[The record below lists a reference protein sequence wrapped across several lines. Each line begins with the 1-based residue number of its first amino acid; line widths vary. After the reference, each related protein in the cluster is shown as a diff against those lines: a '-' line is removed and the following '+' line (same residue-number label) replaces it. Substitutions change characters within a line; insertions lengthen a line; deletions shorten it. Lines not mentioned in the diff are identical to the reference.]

1 MSKQF
6 TRFIILFLTLALLVA
21 CGSAEPAP
29 EPGDADTAATTA
41 EESTETDSAATTAD
55 DTSEAMPSKY
65 AESPI
70 LAERVAAGELSPVDE
85 RLPKDPFVVG
95 PGVLILQEDLPDWQ
109 PGQYGGTIRAAHSVA
124 NWAPDVFVM
133 INEPLLS
140 APSLTV
146 QDIRGNVL
154 KDFEVS
160 DDNTVFTFHMREG
173 LKWSDGEPVTSE
185 DIRFTYEDVLLNDKI
200 TPAFPARFRTGGAP
214 DGDPMD
220 LEIIDDFTFKV
231 TFSEPYGG
239 FLRQI
244 VIEKWVGYTELLKP
258 AHHLKQ
264 FHADYTPLDELRPL
278 LDEQGIEDEW
288 WQLFTQRD
296 CPNWNLP
303 RPQCLG
309 FPALSPWIIV
319 ESPSPGVLS
328 FERNPYYYKVD
339 TEGQQLPYVDKLIS
353 VQAEDVEAV
362 NLKVLTGDVD
372 FLRESTGLVKI
383 PLYKENEEQAGFR
396 VHILDMHV
404 DSSALFLNQTFE
416 DATWRQVVRDV
427 RFRQALSMAINRDEI
442 IESIYFGFASLPL
455 KTVGEA
461 LSEYNPD
468 QANQL
473 LDEVGLSEK
482 NSDGFRLGPDGEPF
496 TILLEHGA
504 HAPDIAP
511 VAELI
516 GEYLKDVGLDA
527 QVKQIDSQLW
537 GQRMDAN
544 EIQATVFWTNDQ
556 GWDDNWTGRA
566 IEENGRL
573 WWNWYTSGGAE
584 GEEPPA
590 WVIEAFEIDKQRWS
604 VVSGSEEYNQLKEAG
619 FAWDRENLPL
629 ITVVENVKYPMIAS
643 ENLRNIPQAGFAIA
657 ANFSG
662 EQLFFAE

>member
-1 MSKQF
+1 MSKLF
-6 TRFIILFLTLALLVA
+6 TRLVILCLAFVLAA
-21 CGSAEPAP
+21 CASSAPAP
-29 EPGDADTAATTA
+29 EA
-41 EESTETDSAATTAD
+41 EEAGAPAAKVEEAAPQEAAPAAKAEEA
-55 DTSEAMPSKY
+55 EAMPSKY
-65 AESPI
+65 TEAPM
-70 LAERVAAGELSPVDE
+70 LAERIAAGELPPVDD
-85 RLPKDPFVVG
+85 RLPNEPFVVG
-95 PGVLILQEDLPDWQ
+95 PGVLILEQDLPDWQ
-109 PGQYGGTIRAAHSVA
+109 PGKYGGTIRAAHAVA
-124 NWAPDVFVM
+124 DWAPDIFVM

-146 QDIRGNVL
+146 QDIRGNIL
-154 KDFEVS
+154 KDFEVN
-160 DDNTVFTFHMREG
+160 DDNTEFTFHMREG

-185 DIRFTYEDVLLNDKI
+185 DIRFTYEDVLLNEKI
-200 TPAFPARFRTGGAP
+200 TPAFPSRFRTGGAP
-214 DGDPMD
+214 DGDPMQ
-220 LEIIDDFTFKV
+220 LEIMDDYTFKAS
-231 TFSEPYGG
+231 FSEPYGG

-258 AHHLKQ
+258 AHYLKQ
-264 FHADYTPLDELRPL
+264 FHADYTSMDELRPH
-278 LDEQGIEDEW
+278 LDEQNLEDEW
-288 WQLFTQRD
+288 WQLFTQKD
-296 CPNWNLP
+296 CLNWNLP
-303 RPQCLG
+303 RPRCIG

-319 ESPSPGVLS
+319 ESQQPGVLS

-339 TEGQQLPYVDKLIS
+339 TEGKQLPYIDKIVS

-383 PLYKENEEQAGFR
+383 PLYKENEDKAGFR

-416 DATWRQVVRDV
+416 DEIWRSVVQDV

-442 IESIYFGFASLPL
+442 IQSIYFGFASYPL

-461 LSEYNPD
+461 NSNYDSEKV
-468 QANQL
+468 NQL
-473 LDEVGLSEK
+473 LDEVGLSER
-482 NSDGFRLGPDGEPF
+482 NADGLRLGPDGEVF
-496 TILLEHGA
+496 SILIEHGA
-504 HAPDIAP
+504 HAPDIAS

-516 GEYLKDVGLDA
+516 VEYLKDVGLDV
-527 QVKQIDSQLW
+527 QVKQIDPQLW

-573 WWNWYTSGGAE
+573 WWDWYNTAGEE

-590 WVIEAFEIDKQRWS
+590 WVTEAFEIDKERWS
-604 VVSGSEEYNQLKEAG
+604 VVSGSDEYNALKEAG

-629 ITVVENVKYPMIAS
+629 ITVVENVKYPMIANQ
-643 ENLRNIPQAGFAIA
+643 NLGNIPKAGFAIA

-662 EQLFFAE
+662 EQLFFDQ

>member
-1 MSKQF
+1 MSKLF
-6 TRFIILFLTLALLVA
+6 TRLAILCLVFVLAA
-21 CGSAEPAP
+21 CAPSAPVP
-29 EPGDADTAATTA
+29 EA
-41 EESTETDSAATTAD
+41 EEAGAPAAKVEEAAPQEAAPAAKAEEA
-55 DTSEAMPSKY
+55 EAMPSKY
-65 AESPI
+65 TEAPM
-70 LAERVAAGELSPVDE
+70 LAERVAAGELPPVDD
-85 RLPKDPFVVG
+85 RLPNEPFVVG
-95 PGVLILQEDLPDWQ
+95 PGVLVLEQDLPDWQ
-109 PGQYGGTIRAAHSVA
+109 PGKYGGTIRAAHAVA
-124 NWAPDVFVM
+124 DWAPDVFVM

-146 QDIRGNVL
+146 QDIRGNIL
-154 KDFEVS
+154 KDFEVN
-160 DDNTVFTFHMREG
+160 DDNTEFTFHMREG

-185 DIRFTYEDVLLNDKI
+185 DIRFTYEDVLLNEKI
-200 TPAFPARFRTGGAP
+200 TPAFPSRFRTGGAP
-214 DGDPMD
+214 DGDPMN
-220 LEIIDDFTFKV
+220 LEIIDDYTFKAS
-231 TFSEPYGG
+231 FSEPYGG

-258 AHHLKQ
+258 AHYLKQ
-264 FHADYTPLDELRPL
+264 FHADYASMEELRPH
-278 LDEQGIEDEW
+278 LDEQNLEDEW
-288 WQLFTQRD
+288 WQLFTLKD
-296 CPNWNLP
+296 CLNWNLP
-303 RPQCLG
+303 RPRCIG

-319 ESPSPGVLS
+319 ESQQPGVLS

-339 TEGQQLPYVDKLIS
+339 MEGKQLPYVDKIVS

-383 PLYKENEEQAGFR
+383 PLYKENEDQAGFR

-416 DATWRQVVRDV
+416 DETWRSVAQDV

-442 IESIYFGFASLPL
+442 IESIYYGFASYPL

-461 LSEYNPD
+461 NATYDPEK
-468 QANQL
+468 ANQL
-473 LDEVGLSEK
+473 LDEVGLSER
-482 NSDGFRLGPDGEPF
+482 NADGLRLGPDGEVF
-496 TILLEHGA
+496 SILIEHGA
-504 HAPDIAP
+504 HAPDISS

-516 GEYLKDVGLDA
+516 AEYLKDVGLDV
-527 QVKQIDSQLW
+527 QVKQIDPQLW

-573 WWNWYTSGGAE
+573 WWDWYNTGGEE

-590 WVIEAFEIDKQRWS
+590 WVTEAFEIDKERWS
-604 VVSGSEEYNQLKEAG
+604 VVSGSEEYNALKEAG

-629 ITVVENVKYPMIAS
+629 ITVVENVKYPMIANQ
-643 ENLRNIPQAGFAIA
+643 NLGNIPKAGFAIA

-662 EQLFFAE
+662 EQLFFDQ

>member
-1 MSKQF
+1 MSKLF
-6 TRFIILFLTLALLVA
+6 TRLAILCLVFVLAA
-21 CGSAEPAP
+21 CAPSAPAP
-29 EPGDADTAATTA
+29 EA
-41 EESTETDSAATTAD
+41 EEAGAPAAKVEEAAPQEAAPAAKAEEA
-55 DTSEAMPSKY
+55 EAMPSKY
-65 AESPI
+65 TEAPM
-70 LAERVAAGELSPVDE
+70 LAERVAAGELPPVDD
-85 RLPKDPFVVG
+85 RLPNEPFVVG
-95 PGVLILQEDLPDWQ
+95 PGVLVLEQDLPDWQ
-109 PGQYGGTIRAAHSVA
+109 PGKYGGTIRAAHAVA
-124 NWAPDVFVM
+124 DWAPDVFVM

-146 QDIRGNVL
+146 QDIRGNIL
-154 KDFEVS
+154 KDFEVN
-160 DDNTVFTFHMREG
+160 DDNTEFTFHMREG

-185 DIRFTYEDVLLNDKI
+185 DIRFTYEDVLLNEKI
-200 TPAFPARFRTGGAP
+200 TPAFPSRFRTGGAP
-214 DGDPMD
+214 DGDPMN
-220 LEIIDDFTFKV
+220 LEIIDDYTFKAS
-231 TFSEPYGG
+231 FSEPYGG

-258 AHHLKQ
+258 AHYLKQ
-264 FHADYTPLDELRPL
+264 FHADYASMEELRPH
-278 LDEQGIEDEW
+278 LDEQNLEDEW
-288 WQLFTQRD
+288 WQLFTLKD
-296 CPNWNLP
+296 CLNWNLP
-303 RPQCLG
+303 RPRCIG

-319 ESPSPGVLS
+319 ESQQPGVLS

-339 TEGQQLPYVDKLIS
+339 TEGKQLPYVDKIVS

-383 PLYKENEEQAGFR
+383 PLYKENEDQAGFR

-416 DATWRQVVRDV
+416 DETWRSVAQDV

-442 IESIYFGFASLPL
+442 IESIYYGFASYPL

-461 LSEYNPD
+461 NATYDPEK
-468 QANQL
+468 ANQL
-473 LDEVGLSEK
+473 LDEVGLSER
-482 NSDGFRLGPDGEPF
+482 NADGLRLGPDGEVF
-496 TILLEHGA
+496 SILIEHGA
-504 HAPDIAP
+504 HAPDISS

-516 GEYLKDVGLDA
+516 AEYLKDVGLDV
-527 QVKQIDSQLW
+527 QVKQIDPQLW

-573 WWNWYTSGGAE
+573 WWDWYNTGGEE

-590 WVIEAFEIDKQRWS
+590 WVTEAFEIDKERWS
-604 VVSGSEEYNQLKEAG
+604 VVSGSEEYNALKEAG

-629 ITVVENVKYPMIAS
+629 ITVVENVKYPMIANQ
-643 ENLRNIPQAGFAIA
+643 NLGNIPKAGFAIA

-662 EQLFFAE
+662 EQLFFDQ

>member
-1 MSKQF
+1 MSKLF
-6 TRFIILFLTLALLVA
+6 TRLAILCLVFVLAA
-21 CGSAEPAP
+21 CAPSAPVP
-29 EPGDADTAATTA
+29 EA
-41 EESTETDSAATTAD
+41 EEAGAPAAKVEEAAPQEAAPAAKAEEA
-55 DTSEAMPSKY
+55 EAMPSKY
-65 AESPI
+65 TEAPM
-70 LAERVAAGELSPVDE
+70 LAERVAAGELPPVDD
-85 RLPKDPFVVG
+85 RLPNEPFVVG
-95 PGVLILQEDLPDWQ
+95 PGVLVLEQDLPDWQ
-109 PGQYGGTIRAAHSVA
+109 PGKYGGTIRAAHAVA
-124 NWAPDVFVM
+124 DWAPDVFVM

-146 QDIRGNVL
+146 QDIRGNIL
-154 KDFEVS
+154 KDFEVN
-160 DDNTVFTFHMREG
+160 DDNTEFTFHMREG

-185 DIRFTYEDVLLNDKI
+185 DIRFTYEDVLLNEKI
-200 TPAFPARFRTGGAP
+200 TPAFPSRFRTGGAP
-214 DGDPMD
+214 DGDPMN
-220 LEIIDDFTFKV
+220 LEIIDDYTFKAS
-231 TFSEPYGG
+231 FSEPYGG

-258 AHHLKQ
+258 AHYLKQ
-264 FHADYTPLDELRPL
+264 FHADYASMEELRPH
-278 LDEQGIEDEW
+278 LDEQNLEDEW
-288 WQLFTQRD
+288 WQLFTLKD
-296 CPNWNLP
+296 CLNWNLP
-303 RPQCLG
+303 RPRCIG

-319 ESPSPGVLS
+319 ESQQPGVLS

-339 TEGQQLPYVDKLIS
+339 TEGKQLPYVDKIVS

-383 PLYKENEEQAGFR
+383 PLYKENEDQAGFR

-416 DATWRQVVRDV
+416 DETWRSVAQDV

-442 IESIYFGFASLPL
+442 IESIYYGFASYPL

-461 LSEYNPD
+461 NATYDPEK
-468 QANQL
+468 ANQL
-473 LDEVGLSEK
+473 LDEVGLSER
-482 NSDGFRLGPDGEPF
+482 NADGLRLGPDGEVF
-496 TILLEHGA
+496 SILIEHGA
-504 HAPDIAP
+504 HAPDISS

-516 GEYLKDVGLDA
+516 AEYLKDVGLDV
-527 QVKQIDSQLW
+527 QVKQIDPQLW

-573 WWNWYTSGGAE
+573 WWDWYNTGGEE

-590 WVIEAFEIDKQRWS
+590 WVTEAFEIDKERWS
-604 VVSGSEEYNQLKEAG
+604 VVSGSEEYNALKEAG

-629 ITVVENVKYPMIAS
+629 ITVVENVKYPMIANQ
-643 ENLRNIPQAGFAIA
+643 NLGNIPKAGFAIA

-662 EQLFFAE
+662 EQLFFDQ

>member
-1 MSKQF
+1 MSKLF
-6 TRFIILFLTLALLVA
+6 TRLAILCLVFVLAA
-21 CGSAEPAP
+21 CAPSAPVP
-29 EPGDADTAATTA
+29 EA
-41 EESTETDSAATTAD
+41 EEAGAPAAKVEEAAPQEAAPAAKAEEA
-55 DTSEAMPSKY
+55 EAMPSKY
-65 AESPI
+65 TEAPM
-70 LAERVAAGELSPVDE
+70 LAERVAAGELPPVDD
-85 RLPKDPFVVG
+85 RLPNEPFVVG
-95 PGVLILQEDLPDWQ
+95 PGVLVLEQDLPDWQ
-109 PGQYGGTIRAAHSVA
+109 PGKYGGTIRAAHAVA
-124 NWAPDVFVM
+124 DWAPDVFVM

-146 QDIRGNVL
+146 QDIRGNIL
-154 KDFEVS
+154 KDFEVN
-160 DDNTVFTFHMREG
+160 DDNTEFTFHMREG

-185 DIRFTYEDVLLNDKI
+185 DIRFTYEDVLLNEKI
-200 TPAFPARFRTGGAP
+200 TPAFPSRFRTGGAP
-214 DGDPMD
+214 DGDPMN
-220 LEIIDDFTFKV
+220 LEIIDDYTFKAS
-231 TFSEPYGG
+231 FSEPYGG

-258 AHHLKQ
+258 AHYLKQ
-264 FHADYTPLDELRPL
+264 FHADYASMEELRPH
-278 LDEQGIEDEW
+278 LDEQNLEDEW
-288 WQLFTQRD
+288 WQLFTLKD
-296 CPNWNLP
+296 CLNWNLP
-303 RPQCLG
+303 RPRCIG

-319 ESPSPGVLS
+319 ESQQPGVLS

-339 TEGQQLPYVDKLIS
+339 LEGKQLPYVDKIVS

-383 PLYKENEEQAGFR
+383 PLYKENEDQAGFR

-416 DATWRQVVRDV
+416 DETWRSVAQDV

-442 IESIYFGFASLPL
+442 IESIYYGFASYPL

-461 LSEYNPD
+461 NATYDPEK
-468 QANQL
+468 ANQL
-473 LDEVGLSEK
+473 LDEVGLSER
-482 NSDGFRLGPDGEPF
+482 NADGLRLGPDGEVF
-496 TILLEHGA
+496 SILIEHGA
-504 HAPDIAP
+504 HAPDISS

-516 GEYLKDVGLDA
+516 AEYLKDVGLDV
-527 QVKQIDSQLW
+527 QVKQIDPQLW

-573 WWNWYTSGGAE
+573 WWDWYNTGGEE

-590 WVIEAFEIDKQRWS
+590 WVTEAFEIDKERWS
-604 VVSGSEEYNQLKEAG
+604 VVSGSEEYNALKEAG

-629 ITVVENVKYPMIAS
+629 ITVVENVKYPMIANQ
-643 ENLRNIPQAGFAIA
+643 NLGNIPKAGFAIA

-662 EQLFFAE
+662 EQLFFDQ